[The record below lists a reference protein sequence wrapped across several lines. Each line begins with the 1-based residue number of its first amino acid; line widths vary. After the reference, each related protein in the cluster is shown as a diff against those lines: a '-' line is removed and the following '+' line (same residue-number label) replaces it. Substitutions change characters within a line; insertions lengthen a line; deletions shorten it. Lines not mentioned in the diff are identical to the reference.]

1 MKLLRVFV
9 AVALLFS
16 VSLAQNKKETKAE
29 PKTKTESKAKDE
41 VALKTQ
47 TDSIS
52 YAIGQ
57 NICMQL
63 KSLELNMDIISKSI
77 KDGAESKSALTQ
89 DKIMAVLTAF
99 QTKMQEKQAAAAK
112 EQEEAKKA
120 ASAKNKA
127 EGEKFLAENK
137 TKEGVQVTASGL
149 QYKVLAK
156 GTGTVSP
163 KDTNTVKVHYVG
175 TLLDGTEFDSSV
187 KRGQPAEFPLNQ
199 VIKGWTEGVQL
210 MHVGDRY
217 QFFIPSELAYGD
229 NGAGQLIG
237 AGATLIFE
245 VELLEIVK

>member
-1 MKLLRVFV
+1 MKLLRIFV

-29 PKTKTESKAKDE
+29 PKAKDE
-41 VALKTQ
+41 VVLKSQ
-47 TDSIS
+47 SDSVS

-63 KSLELNMDIISKSI
+63 KSLNLNLDLISRSI
-77 KDGAESKSALTQ
+77 KDGAESKSALPQ
-89 DKIMAVLTAF
+89 EKIMQVLTAF
-99 QTKMQEKQAAAAK
+99 QSRMQEKQAVATK
-112 EQEEAKKA
+112 QQEEMKKEA
-120 ASAKNKA
+120 AAKNKA
-127 EGEKFLAENK
+127 DGAKFLEENK
-137 TKEGVQVTASGL
+137 TKEGVKVTASGL
-149 QYKVLAK
+149 QYKILK
-156 GTGTVSP
+156 TGTGTVSP

-175 TLLDGTEFDSSV
+175 NLLDGTEFDSSV

-210 MHVGDRY
+210 MHVGDKY

-237 AGATLIFE
+237 PGATLIFE